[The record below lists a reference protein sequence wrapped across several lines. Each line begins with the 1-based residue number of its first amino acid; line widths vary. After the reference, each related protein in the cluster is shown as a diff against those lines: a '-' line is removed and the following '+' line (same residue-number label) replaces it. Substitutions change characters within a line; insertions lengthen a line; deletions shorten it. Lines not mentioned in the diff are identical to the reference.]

1 MGFHN
6 IYHLTPKLA
15 APSFYMEQI
24 SCFIIWWSGYFFIP
38 QEKSGEVQLEHVAS
52 AKFELFWLSDI
63 SYVAMGPAK
72 PPKLAK
78 NLQYPNGAH
87 LALTPIII

>member
-1 MGFHN
+1 M
-6 IYHLTPKLA
+6 
-15 APSFYMEQI
+15 
-24 SCFIIWWSGYFFIP
+24 
-38 QEKSGEVQLEHVAS
+38 QLEHVPS
-52 AKFELFWLSDI
+52 AKFELFLLSDI

-87 LALTPIII
+87 VALTPIII